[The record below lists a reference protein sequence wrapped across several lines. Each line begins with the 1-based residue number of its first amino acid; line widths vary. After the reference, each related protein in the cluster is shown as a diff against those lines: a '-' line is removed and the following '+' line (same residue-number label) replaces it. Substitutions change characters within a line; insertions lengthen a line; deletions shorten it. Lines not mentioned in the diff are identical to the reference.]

1 MRNVQVSHL
10 ASERMTDRSPGS
22 EPDPRWPTPEPGQTR
37 VMLLGCYHMAN
48 PGHDEY
54 NLEADDVLEEARQR
68 ELEALT
74 TNLAD
79 WEPDCVAVEWPRD
92 RQDEVDDAYE
102 AYRAGD
108 LDRLDGDID
117 SRDELVQ
124 VGCRLADRLGHD
136 RVRAIDHKLPMDA
149 HLDESETVGL
159 DAAPDPD
166 AVGYP
171 LMGLDAELEESQ
183 ARLAESTVAEYLR
196 YLNRERQLRHNG
208 QLTFASGLAH
218 EGDDHAGARLL
229 TAWYERNLRILE
241 NLWGAIGTDDER
253 VLVVIGSAHVRP
265 LRHFLDEAPM
275 TCPVSPIP
283 YL

>member
-1 MRNVQVSHL
+1 
-10 ASERMTDRSPGS
+10 MTDRSTGK

-54 NLEADDVLEEARQR
+54 NLKADDVLEESRQR
-68 ELEALT
+68 ELEL
-74 TNLAD
+74 LAAGLAN
-79 WEPDCVAVEWPRD
+79 WEPDRVAVEWPRD
-92 RQDEVDDAYE
+92 RQHEVDVAYE

-117 SRDELVQ
+117 PRNELVQ
-124 VGCRLADRLGHD
+124 VGCRLAELLGHG

-149 HLDESETVGL
+149 HLDESEAVGL
-159 DAAPDPD
+159 DAAPNPD
-166 AVGYP
+166 AVDYP
-171 LMGLDAELEESQ
+171 LMDLEVELEESQ
-183 ARLAESTVAEYLR
+183 GRLAESTVAEYLA

-208 QLTFASGLAH
+208 QLTFASALAH

-229 TAWYERNLRILE
+229 TAWYERNFRILE
-241 NLWGAIGTDDER
+241 NLWDAIGTDDDR
-253 VLVVIGSAHVRP
+253 ALVVIGAAHVRP

-283 YL
+283 SL